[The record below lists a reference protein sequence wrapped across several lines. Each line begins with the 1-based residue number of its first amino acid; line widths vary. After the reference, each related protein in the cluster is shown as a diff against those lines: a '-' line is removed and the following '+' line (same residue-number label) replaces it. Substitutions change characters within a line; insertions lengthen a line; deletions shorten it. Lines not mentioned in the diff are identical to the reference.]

1 MIRRIVIL
9 SSLLVLLTGCV
20 TTREVVYRDGYR
32 ENGQSD
38 NRYYSDET
46 RYAGGSDGYYDER
59 YSGGSVYAPAT
70 SGRGDYYYSR
80 PSYASSYPSWY
91 VDYPAY
97 YSLFWGLNR
106 SWYDPFSYPNYYYGV
121 TYYPRNYFSISFNS
135 GWGGSH
141 YGHYGYQY
149 YSPYR
154 YSWVDNYYDW
164 SPWHNHHYSHNRYHQ
179 PTPRYGSARNEAER
193 LSRMSDR
200 NAYYG
205 QNNGGSYGGQR
216 DRGLSNPDRRETA
229 FGTYGTA
236 RDGSRA
242 ADYGSRSAPR
252 QDPGT
257 RGFGVPTD
265 GGSDA
270 YRDVR
275 RNAAY
280 GTPGATRQDP
290 GTRGFG
296 VPVDGNG
303 RDYNQDSRIANYGA
317 PQPRALPSARGF
329 GVENPQIDPRN
340 AMPAQNG
347 YPRDAR
353 YGAQREVGRYGNE
366 AMPND
371 GSDARARFE
380 REPRQRGYEGGVAL
394 PDQIDRGIAPRAA
407 SGYERTRSTPVT
419 REYSRPAMPSRSYEA
434 EPSVDRGYRMPAR
447 ESYSEAPP
455 RGYAPAPE
463 AQSYSAPSRGYDAGA
478 SAPSYSAPEPA
489 PQYESRSESR
499 SDSDD
504 GGVRRVGNNRD
515 E

>member
-1 MIRRIVIL
+1 MIRRIVVL
-9 SSLLVLLTGCV
+9 SSLLALLAGCV
-20 TTREVVYRDGYR
+20 TTREVVYRDGYYD
-32 ENGQSD
+32 NGRSD
-38 NRYYSDET
+38 NRYYSDGA
-46 RYAGGSDGYYDER
+46 RYADGNNGYYDER
-59 YSGGSVYAPAT
+59 YSRSGSSVYAPAT
-70 SGRGDYYYSR
+70 SGSGDYYYSR

-164 SPWHNHHYSHNRYHQ
+164 SPWHNHAYSNNRYHQ

-205 QNNGGSYGGQR
+205 QNSGGSYDGQR

-242 ADYGSRSAPR
+242 ADYGSRTAPR
-252 QDPGT
+252 QDVGT

-265 GGSDA
+265 GGTDS

-296 VPVDGNG
+296 VPVDG
-303 RDYNQDSRIANYGA
+303 AT
-317 PQPRALPSARGF
+317 QPRALPSTRGF
-329 GVENPQIDPRN
+329 GVENPQTDPGN
-340 AMPAQNG
+340 AVSAPTG
-347 YPRDAR
+347 YRRDAR

-366 AMPND
+366 AMPSE
-371 GSDARARFE
+371 GSELRPRFE
-380 REPRQRGYEGGVAL
+380 RESRQRGYDDGVAL
-394 PDQIDRGIAPRAA
+394 PDKVDRGIAPRAA
-407 SGYERTRSTPVT
+407 SGYERGYERAPSAPVA
-419 REYSRPAMPSRSYEA
+419 REFSRPAMPSRSYDA
-434 EPSVDRGYRMPAR
+434 EPSADRMPAR
-447 ESYSEAPP
+447 ESYSEAPS

-463 AQSYSAPSRGYDAGA
+463 TQNYSAPSRGYDSGE
-478 SAPSYSAPEPA
+478 SAPSDSAPA

-499 SDSDD
+499 SESNSDSGSDD
-504 GGVRRVGNNRD
+504 GGVRRMGNNRD